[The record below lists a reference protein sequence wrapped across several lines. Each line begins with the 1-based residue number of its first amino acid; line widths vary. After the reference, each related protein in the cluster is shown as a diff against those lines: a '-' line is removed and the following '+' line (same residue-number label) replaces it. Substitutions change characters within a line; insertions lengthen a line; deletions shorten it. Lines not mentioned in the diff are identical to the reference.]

1 MLGVINAVAKSTN
14 LDDKLPVIEGDIS
27 DFGPGEPDLG
37 GEAVVLLVDVEAER
51 VHAEPQLGALL
62 VLDVEV
68 VNAVHLEVLGD
79 LEILH
84 HGVLTE
90 HTSVLSVPGI
100 WKIK

>member
-37 GEAVVLLVDVEAER
+37 REAVVLLVDVEAER

-84 HGVLTE
+84 HSVLTE
-90 HTSVLSVPGI
+90 HTSVLSVPEI